1 MIDVNH
7 VILQGVLEE
16 APEQMGVD
24 CGERMY
30 KGKIRVRRGSGVED
44 ILPVML
50 GEYTLARRLDVLKA
64 GTRVWVSGEIRT
76 YDKGVNGRARHM
88 VFARKL
94 NTEPVGEDR
103 NIVHLTGT
111 ICRQMSK
118 MVTPRGR
125 EKCEFIAA
133 VNMRNRC
140 AYVPCIAWSRMSD
153 FANALEVGEKV
164 EMQGRLQ
171 SRDYIK
177 RRQDGSEETRTVY
190 ELSLQRLKL
199 YEGTEVADEHEPI

>member
-7 VILQGVLEE
+7 VVVQGVLEE
-16 APEQMGVD
+16 APEQVGVD

-30 KGKIRVRRGSGVED
+30 QGKIRVRRGSGAED

-64 GTRVWVSGEIRT
+64 GTRVWISGEIRS
-76 YDKGVNGRARHM
+76 YDRSANGHARHM

-94 NTEPVGEDR
+94 NTDPVGEDR

-111 ICRQMSK
+111 ICRQNSK

-125 EKCEFIAA
+125 EKCEFMAA
-133 VNMRNRC
+133 VDMRNRR
-140 AYVPCIAWSRMSD
+140 AYVPCIAWGRMSD
-153 FANALEVGEKV
+153 FANTLEVGEKV

-171 SRDYIK
+171 SRDYVK
-177 RRQDGSEETRTVY
+177 RRQDGSEETRTAY

-199 YEGTEVADEHEPI
+199 YEDTEEAAQ